1 MKLRN
6 KKTGEIGRLYFDH
19 QLIDPK
25 TGTYAIVIQHRDK
38 LGYEAFANYFTL
50 AELNEEWGDAPDEE
64 WRDVLGFEELYQ
76 VSNLGHV
83 RTVKRGEATVMA
95 QEEQR
100 NGYLSVHLRNK
111 GIERRASVHRLVA
124 EAFIPNPDGL
134 RDVNHK
140 NGVKTDNRL
149 ENLEW
154 MSHSDNMK
162 HQYQVLRT
170 GRYGHLYEEPKPLIK
185 NAGMREVLRLWA
197 KVNLIPSNATT
208 IEYHLAET
216 LTGTETEFWDNNLHI
231 MFYGNIAPG
240 AVHGKIYTIAELC
253 GEETPEPLEPTF
265 VDLDERIRE
274 KEDE

>member
-6 KKTGEIGRLYFDH
+6 KKTG
-19 QLIDPK
+19 Q
-25 TGTYAIVIQHRDK
+25 IVIARKIGFERYSFNEYTYDS
-38 LGYEAFANYFTL
+38 L
-50 AELNEEWGDAPDEE
+50 ADLNDEWEDAPDEE

-76 VSNLGHV
+76 VSNLGNV

-100 NGYLSVHLRNK
+100 NGYLSVHLRNR

-140 NGVKTDNRL
+140 NGIKTDNRL

-162 HQYQVLRT
+162 HQYQVLKT
-170 GRYGHLYEEPKPLIK
+170 GRYGHLYEPKEPLIK
-185 NAGMREVLRLWA
+185 DEKIRKAVRAWAEANRTKYVWVSVALKGIDITQDFEHLQLTEYKQSISFECEVDF
-197 KVNLIPSNATT
+197 KS
-208 IEYHLAET
+208 
-216 LTGTETEFWDNNLHI
+216 
-231 MFYGNIAPG
+231 GN
-240 AVHGKIYTIAELC
+240 YTIAELC
-253 GEETPEPLEPTF
+253 GE
-265 VDLDERIRE
+265 DEE
-274 KEDE
+274 